1 MTRHNK
7 TWHDMTH
14 LVEIPGGDVEILSDL
29 FQSSR
34 QLHDLLISGLDD
46 FLKRLDLGV
55 QVLDFVVQVLFF
67 LCRAEGDYSNYEE
80 EDI

>member
-1 MTRHNK
+1 MTY
-7 TWHDMTH
+7 

-67 LCRAEGDYSNYEE
+67 LCRAERGLFKP
-80 EDI
+80 